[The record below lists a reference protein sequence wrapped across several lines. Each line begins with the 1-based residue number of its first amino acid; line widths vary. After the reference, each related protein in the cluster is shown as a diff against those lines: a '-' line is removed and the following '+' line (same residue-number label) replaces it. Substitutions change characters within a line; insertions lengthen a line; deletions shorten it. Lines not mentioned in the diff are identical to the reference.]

1 MKQTYRSNFIKT
13 LVSVFVLGSIS
24 SCDKFLDEMPSKT
37 TSLVVTTT
45 AQLDALLNNYSSFY
59 SEGNRTAI
67 YSTDDYELTKQ
78 LYDARPGTFSSMAT
92 IEFMLWDIPFLPD
105 DTREGFWSGEYRKI
119 FNANMALEYV
129 DKVTGPDADK
139 AAIRA
144 DAYLIRA
151 YSYWSLANTYCLPY
165 TEANKNEVG
174 LPIKTGTSFEQP
186 FERRPLHE
194 VYTMIESDIKEALKI
209 NVTLTQSGKARHW
222 RASKAGVNGFAARY
236 YLSRF
241 NYPKALEHATAALEE
256 YSTLVDYN
264 VNMTYG
270 NDQSVTINS
279 GTPQQQTVVLKYPYT
294 HNNQIDFTDMLGWKE
309 FLYFRMLN
317 HESWWYIPSQG
328 LLNLYDKDHDLRY
341 KYHMVEGYSYD
352 RGMTKP
358 SYDYPGY
365 IFFFK
370 DRIPSGP
377 TVAEMHLI
385 KAEAHARMNNI
396 TEAMNSLNTLRAK
409 RMMPGAWVNL
419 TASSKDDAI
428 KKVIDERR
436 REMPF
441 VQRWYDLRRYNNNE
455 DPNDDVEIT
464 KTFYPYT
471 ISAVLTT
478 QPVKNYVLQKNSRR
492 YAAPIPRTELI
503 SSDGVITQ
511 NTY

>member
-1 MKQTYRSNFIKT
+1 
-13 LVSVFVLGSIS
+13 
-24 SCDKFLDEMPSKT
+24 
-37 TSLVVTTT
+37 
-45 AQLDALLNNYSSFY
+45 
-59 SEGNRTAI
+59 
-67 YSTDDYELTKQ
+67 
-78 LYDARPGTFSSMAT
+78 
-92 IEFMLWDIPFLPD
+92 
-105 DTREGFWSGEYRKI
+105 
-119 FNANMALEYV
+119 
-129 DKVTGPDADK
+129 
-139 AAIRA
+139 
-144 DAYLIRA
+144 
-151 YSYWSLANTYCLPY
+151 
-165 TEANKNEVG
+165 
-174 LPIKTGTSFEQP
+174 
-186 FERRPLHE
+186 
-194 VYTMIESDIKEALKI
+194 
-209 NVTLTQSGKARHW
+209 
-222 RASKAGVNGFAARY
+222 
-236 YLSRF
+236 
-241 NYPKALEHATAALEE
+241 
-256 YSTLVDYN
+256 
-264 VNMTYG
+264 
-270 NDQSVTINS
+270 
-279 GTPQQQTVVLKYPYT
+279 
-294 HNNQIDFTDMLGWKE
+294 MLGWKE

-385 KAEAHARMNNI
+385 KAEAHARLNNI

-409 RMMPGAWVNL
+409 RLMPGAWVNL

-471 ISAVLTT
+471 VSAVQTT
-478 QPVKNYVLQKNSRR
+478 QPVKNYVLPKNSRR

-511 NTY
+511 NSY